1 MKTIM
6 NIDDLKN
13 IEDLGAFLSGSQ
25 AIAFI
30 VVSNKA
36 ERYRFI
42 KRLFSKFDY
51 PKLKRKEKGVLRRF
65 ACKVSGYSRQQMS
78 RLIKQYANTGELIAK
93 HKTANGFERRYTGED
108 VKLLAQMDERHD
120 TPSGPAVKKLC
131 ERAFELFCEVNYI
144 RLAGI
149 SVSHLYNLR
158 HSTGYQKQR
167 RHFEKT
173 HANKGS
179 TIGERR
185 KPTPNGEPGYIRIDT
200 VHQGD
205 LDGRK
210 GVYHIN
216 AVDEVTQFEIVISV
230 ERISECYFIPVLK
243 QLLKSFPFKI
253 KGFHSDNGSEYINHI
268 VAKLLKKLLIEFTKS
283 RPRKSG
289 DNALAE
295 GKNAA
300 VVRKTFGYAHIP
312 QRYAAKINA
321 FNIQAL
327 NPYVNYH
334 RPCFFPTIVQDSKG
348 KQKRIYNY
356 NDMMTPYEKFKS
368 LPDAAKYLK
377 PELSFKKLD
386 DLANS
391 MSDNKAADLLQ
402 QRRKILFKHI
412 YEDSK
417 KQVCGA

>member
-1 MKTIM
+1 M

-13 IEDLGAFLSGSQ
+13 IEELEAFLSGSQ

-30 VVSNKA
+30 VASNKD

-42 KRLFSKFDY
+42 KRLLSQFNY
-51 PKLKRKEKGVLRRF
+51 QRLKRKDKGVWRRF
-65 ACKVSGYSRQQMS
+65 ACKVSGYSRQQMT
-78 RLIKQYANTGELIAK
+78 RLIKQYSKTGKLIRK
-93 HKTANGFERRYTGED
+93 QKTTNGFTRRYTEAD
-108 VKLLAQMDERHD
+108 IQLLAQMDERHD

-131 ERAFELFCEVNYI
+131 ERAFELFGEEDYAY
-144 RLAGI
+144 LTGI

-158 HSTGYQKQR
+158 HSTGYQKR
-167 RHFEKT
+167 RRYFEKT
-173 HANKGS
+173 RANKGA

-185 KPTPNGEPGYIRIDT
+185 KPVPNGEPGYIRIDT

-205 LDGRK
+205 LDSHK

-230 ERISECYFIPVLK
+230 ERISERYLIPVLK
-243 QLLKSFPFKI
+243 SLLKAFPFVI
-253 KGFHSDNGSEYINHI
+253 KGFHSDNGSEYVNHI

-312 QRYAAKINA
+312 QRYAGKINV
-321 FNIQAL
+321 FNTQAL

-334 RPCFFPTIVQDSKG
+334 RPCFFPTITQDSKG
-348 KQKRIYNY
+348 KQKRIYRY
-356 NDMMTPYEKFKS
+356 QDMMTPYEKFKS
-368 LPDAAKYLK
+368 LPNAKKYLK
-377 PELSFKKLD
+377 SVLSFEKLD
-386 DLANS
+386 DIATS
-391 MSDNKAADLLQ
+391 MSDNAAADLLQ
-402 QRRKILFKHI
+402 QQRKLLFKHI
-412 YEDSK
+412 HEDSK
-417 KQVCGA
+417 KQACAA